1 MVHRITRVRF
11 TCFARLMASP
21 SLVRSSV
28 SQNPKTVK
36 RSIIVVLMCESTLTS
51 YYYINRHDFRFPV
64 FMAQA
69 MNYSCWGNFDLI
81 AMEQYHDATTL
92 TPKSIVDAFQRA
104 YHQVYGRDAQVVHMF
119 AEWYQV
125 NGETVHRLTLF
136 GEISRL
142 RGLAQHQQQQHKSST
157 DKSVIQRLIARLR
170 GA

>member
-1 MVHRITRVRF
+1 MVQPGCQRYFQLFCTS
-11 TCFARLMASP
+11 T
-21 SLVRSSV
+21 VRSSV
-28 SQNPKTVK
+28 RLNAKSVK
-36 RSIIVVLMCESTLTS
+36 RSIIVKLMCNSKLTS
-51 YYYINRHDFRFPV
+51 YYYIKRHVFGFPV
-64 FMAQA
+64 FVAQA
-69 MNYSCWGNFDLI
+69 MNRVCWGNFDLI

-104 YHQVYGRDAQVVHMF
+104 YHQIYGREAQVVHMF

-125 NGETVHRLTLF
+125 NGETVHRVTLF

-142 RGLAQHQQQQHKSST
+142 RGLAQHQQQQRQSST